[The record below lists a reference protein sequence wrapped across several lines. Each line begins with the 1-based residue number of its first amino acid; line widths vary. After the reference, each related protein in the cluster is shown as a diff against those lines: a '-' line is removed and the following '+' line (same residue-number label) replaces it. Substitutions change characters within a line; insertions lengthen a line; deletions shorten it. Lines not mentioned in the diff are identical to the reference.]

1 MDEYG
6 DEYWIRL
13 VLHKLKATM
22 MSGRLKI
29 EDGVRYVYEWDN
41 KKSKSYNLKR
51 IKFEDRALLYLLQI
65 GVFEG
70 EHIANEYRS
79 QQLKRLRDEGVG
91 VWSDWKKV
99 DHAYRE
105 YAWEV
110 EVYGIHVT
118 KFNDELEKFGL
129 KDAGATLVEVGK
141 PLPLSPTEA
150 TIGAFTAHDDG
161 TVRYDGKLIG
171 SLKPQERKLVHRLI
185 LAQGTYITRNQI
197 KDSLWDVDDE
207 NNFAAKATTTE
218 PMITKRIGSTV
229 SDINK
234 LLYSRGNKQHIK
246 NGGGTSY
253 AFIP

>member
-13 VLHKLKATM
+13 VLHKLKAIM

-110 EVYGIHVT
+110 EVYGIRASEF
-118 KFNDELEKFGL
+118 KDEHEKFGL
-129 KDAGATLVEVGK
+129 KDAGTILIESRKPMPASPLEGTVGD
-141 PLPLSPTEA
+141 
-150 TIGAFTAHDDG
+150 FTAHKDG
-161 TVRYDGKLIG
+161 TIRYDGKLIS
-171 SLKPQERKLVHRLI
+171 SLKPQQKRLVHRLI
-185 LAQGTYITRNQI
+185 TAQGTYITRNQI

-207 NNFAAKATTTE
+207 NNLAAKATTTE

-234 LLYSRGNKQHIK
+234 LLYSRGNRQHIE

-253 AFIP
+253 KFIP